1 MNSQCCSA
9 WTNILTYMAWH
20 LLLRV
25 RNMSGLNV
33 RFDVGGFGTGIV
45 TQATEIHSIFFH
57 VVFTYKVIQMLAI
70 P

>member
-1 MNSQCCSA
+1 
-9 WTNILTYMAWH
+9 
-20 LLLRV
+20 
-25 RNMSGLNV
+25 MSGLNV

-57 VVFTYKVIQMLAI
+57 VVFTYKVIQILAT